1 VLRNYTGKMPGLAD
15 CGYED
20 AGQGIRTPVKKPM
33 GVKELDINTPTRNM
47 LLSPASWAKEA
58 LRCFPSGGKRSRT
71 SP

>member
-1 VLRNYTGKMPGLAD
+1 MPGLAD

-47 LLSPASWAKEA
+47 VLSPA
-58 LRCFPSGGKRSRT
+58 RCLGERGPCAAFPAVENDPEHHRD
-71 SP
+71 PQ